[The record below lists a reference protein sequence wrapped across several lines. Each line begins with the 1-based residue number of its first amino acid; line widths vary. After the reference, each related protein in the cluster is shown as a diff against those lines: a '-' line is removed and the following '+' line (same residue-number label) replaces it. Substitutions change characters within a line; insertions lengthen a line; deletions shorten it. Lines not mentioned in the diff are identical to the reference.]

1 MHSTIVKV
9 TSHMY
14 IQPNLTPDKSLSNIF
29 HKMSHLK
36 NNGIKRRQKI
46 TIGLWPWTHK
56 IVIMN

>member
-29 HKMSHLK
+29 HEISQLE
-36 NNGIKRRQKI
+36 NNGIKRQ
-46 TIGLWPWTHK
+46 HK
-56 IVIMN
+56 LQLVYDHELTRLLP